1 MLQRKTHCIYLHST
15 TTNLR
20 KIKLLLK
27 KQNSTQIQ
35 PRYSQP
41 PLRLPASGEHF
52 FFDTHQNTTLRRRRR
67 CLSAL
72 ISTSRLHTLARLFFF
87 FCCPLISTCS
97 SLTFSYHHHHHFCA
111 VVFFLSFFPIYR
123 SMRWKG
129 KHKAGLSEGYCS
141 ELLEGA
147 LASRRFCLRRRQRSS
162 RRMNRRRGSWYCHR
176 STSASHSKNQ
186 QQAGQQQQPWGGESF
201 SHLGAL
207 VSGPITLFATYDV
220 IRGGH

>member
-1 MLQRKTHCIYLHST
+1 MRPKADPGCKRLSHIQFNRFDLYPKITKT
-15 TTNLR
+15 
-20 KIKLLLK
+20 
-27 KQNSTQIQ
+27 
-35 PRYSQP
+35 
-41 PLRLPASGEHF
+41 A
-52 FFDTHQNTTLRRRRR
+52 
-67 CLSAL
+67 
-72 ISTSRLHTLARLFFF
+72 
-87 FCCPLISTCS
+87 
-97 SLTFSYHHHHHFCA
+97 
-111 VVFFLSFFPIYR
+111 R

-220 IRGGH
+220 IRRGH